1 MKNILKY
8 NINYTSKHILTL
20 DIMILIGQDIILYLN
35 IINFIRTK

>member
-20 DIMILIGQDIILYLN
+20 DIMILIGQDTILYLK
-35 IINFIRTK
+35 IINCIIPK

>member
-1 MKNILKY
+1 MKKILKY

-20 DIMILIGQDIILYLN
+20 DIMILIAQDTILYLK

>member
-8 NINYTSKHILTL
+8 NINYTSKQILTL
-20 DIMILIGQDIILYLN
+20 DIMILIGQDTILYLN